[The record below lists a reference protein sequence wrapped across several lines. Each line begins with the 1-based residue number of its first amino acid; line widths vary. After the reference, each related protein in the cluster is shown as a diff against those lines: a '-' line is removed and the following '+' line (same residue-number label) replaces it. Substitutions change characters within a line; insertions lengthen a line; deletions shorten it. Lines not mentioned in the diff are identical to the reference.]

1 MLVLFLKNGKL
12 HGLIDYKLTHPFT
25 CLSSLSHFYHRN
37 LWHMWFTYNV
47 LSEHH
52 WKQKRN
58 SLTLLTVFIFLKTL
72 YTLENYFVCLYIII
86 YFVFLYRLYFITSQW
101 DTEAQVKYCGY
112 NQKLMSELR
121 FSLFASKAQ
130 TLCITSNC
138 FFPPIKESVE
148 MEVFC
153 FCF

>member
-1 MLVLFLKNGKL
+1 MIYLEVLV
-12 HGLIDYKLTHPFT
+12 
-25 CLSSLSHFYHRN
+25 
-37 LWHMWFTYNV
+37 YNV

-58 SLTLLTVFIFLKTL
+58 SLTLLPVFIFLKTL

-138 FFPPIKESVE
+138 FFPPIKSQLKWKFF
-148 MEVFC
+148 VFVFKWTSLSIILKNISWWTVMVC
-153 FCF
+153 YVSP